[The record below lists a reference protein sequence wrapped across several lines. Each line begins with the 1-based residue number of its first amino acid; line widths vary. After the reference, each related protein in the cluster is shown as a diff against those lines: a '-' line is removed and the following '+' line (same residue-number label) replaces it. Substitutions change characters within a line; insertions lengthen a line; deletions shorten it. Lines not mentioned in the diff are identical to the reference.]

1 MGRNLADS
9 NIRLVRLV
17 FPVMSHCHVSL
28 DLMLKSS
35 APFPRFPPQKEW
47 LRLSLMTRKDG
58 MDLVG
63 CPTERSEVHETQSK
77 DEKGFKFQDG
87 DKLR

>member
-1 MGRNLADS
+1 MVS
-9 NIRLVRLV
+9 
-17 FPVMSHCHVSL
+17 FPEGMVKTES
-28 DLMLKSS
+28 DD
-35 APFPRFPPQKEW
+35 KE
-47 LRLSLMTRKDG
+47 RS

-63 CPTERSEVHETQSK
+63 CPTERSEVHETQTK